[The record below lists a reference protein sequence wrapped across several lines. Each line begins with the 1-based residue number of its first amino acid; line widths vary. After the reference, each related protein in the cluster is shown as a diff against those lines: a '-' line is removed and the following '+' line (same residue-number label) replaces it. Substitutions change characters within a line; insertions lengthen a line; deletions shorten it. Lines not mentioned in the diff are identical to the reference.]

1 MTGSTV
7 KERRSIQVRYSMTF
21 PSERFGAIPG
31 DRQADALW
39 QSPGKG
45 RGRPKRV
52 NSRHPVDRPYDRRM
66 AVATPPAAPTD
77 LARHLL
83 DRTPAPLLVIGAA
96 LSVQCGAALATT
108 LFEEAGALGA
118 VWLRQ
123 AFGAAILIALSR
135 GALRRLRGRPLAP
148 VLALGGILAVMNSLF
163 YESIDRVPLGV
174 AVTAEFLGPL
184 LVAALGSRRVEDF
197 LWVLLAG
204 GGVALLSSPSV
215 DVDHLG
221 LLLALGAGGCW
232 ALYIVVGKRLTSTW
246 PLLDGLTVAMLV
258 AAILIAPLGVASARG
273 DLLDPSLLGVGV
285 AVALLASVIPYLL
298 ELSALRRIRMSAF
311 GILMSLEPA
320 AAALAGAL
328 ILSQRL
334 SLLESV
340 AIVLVIVASIGA
352 NRRAATVPP
361 PA

>member
-1 MTGSTV
+1 
-7 KERRSIQVRYSMTF
+7 
-21 PSERFGAIPG
+21 
-31 DRQADALW
+31 
-39 QSPGKG
+39 
-45 RGRPKRV
+45 
-52 NSRHPVDRPYDRRM
+52 
-66 AVATPPAAPTD
+66 
-77 LARHLL
+77 
-83 DRTPAPLLVIGAA
+83 
-96 LSVQCGAALATT
+96 
-108 LFEEAGALGA
+108 
-118 VWLRQ
+118 
-123 AFGAAILIALSR
+123 
-135 GALRRLRGRPLAP
+135 
-148 VLALGGILAVMNSLF
+148 MNSLF
-163 YESIDRVPLGV
+163 YESIDRIPLGV

-204 GGVALLSSPSV
+204 AGVALLGSPSV

-232 ALYIVVGKRLTSTW
+232 ALVHRGRE
-246 PLLDGLTVAMLV
+246 
-258 AAILIAPLGVASARG
+258 AADVHLAALGRADRRDAGRSRPDCARSGSPACRG

-285 AVALLASVIPYLL
+285 AVALLASVVPYLL
-298 ELSALRRIRMSAF
+298 ELSALRRIRVSAF

-352 NRRAATVPP
+352 NWRAGTVPP

>member
-1 MTGSTV
+1 
-7 KERRSIQVRYSMTF
+7 
-21 PSERFGAIPG
+21 
-31 DRQADALW
+31 
-39 QSPGKG
+39 
-45 RGRPKRV
+45 
-52 NSRHPVDRPYDRRM
+52 M
-66 AVATPPAAPTD
+66 AVSTPPAARPD
-77 LARHLL
+77 LPRRLL

-123 AFGAAILIALSR
+123 AIGAAILVALSR

-148 VLALGGILAVMNSLF
+148 VLALGGILAVMNALF
-163 YESIDRVPLGV
+163 YESIDRIPLGV

-184 LVAALGSRRVEDF
+184 LVAAIGSRRVGDF

-204 GGVALLSSPSV
+204 SGVALLGSPSV
-215 DVDHLG
+215 DVDRLG

-232 ALYIVVGKRLTSTW
+232 ALYIVVGKRLMSTW
-246 PLLDGLTVAMLV
+246 PLLDGLTVSMLV
-258 AAILIAPLGVASARG
+258 AAVLMAPLGVASAG
-273 DLLDPSLLGVGV
+273 GALLDPSLLAV
-285 AVALLASVIPYLL
+285 AVVVALLASVVPYVL
-298 ELSALRRIRMSAF
+298 ELSALRRIRVSSF

-320 AAALAGAL
+320 AAALAGIV

-334 SLLESV
+334 TLLELV

-352 NRRAATVPP
+352 NRRAAAVPP
-361 PA
+361 PV

>member
-1 MTGSTV
+1 MNV
-7 KERRSIQVRYSMTF
+7 
-21 PSERFGAIPG
+21 P
-31 DRQADALW
+31 
-39 QSPGKG
+39 
-45 RGRPKRV
+45 RPL
-52 NSRHPVDRPYDRRM
+52 DRPYDRQM
-66 AVATPPAAPTD
+66 ALVTPPAAPTSFP
-77 LARHLL
+77 RRLL
-83 DRTPAPLLVIGAA
+83 GRTPAPLLVIGAA

-123 AFGAAILIALSR
+123 AFGAVILVALSR
-135 GALRRLRGRPLAP
+135 GALRRLRGRPLMP

-204 GGVALLSSPSV
+204 AGVALLGSPSV

-258 AAILIAPLGVASARG
+258 AAVLMAPLGVASAG
-273 DLLDPSLLGVGV
+273 GEFLDLSLLGVGV
-285 AVALLASVIPYLL
+285 AVALLASVVPYLL
-298 ELSALRRIRMSAF
+298 ELSALRRIRVSAF

-334 SLLESV
+334 TLLESV
-340 AIVLVIVASIGA
+340 AVVLVIVASVGA
-352 NRRAATVPP
+352 NRRAAAVPP

>member
-1 MTGSTV
+1 MDA
-7 KERRSIQVRYSMTF
+7 RRASGPAY
-21 PSERFGAIPG
+21 
-31 DRQADALW
+31 DRQ
-39 QSPGKG
+39 
-45 RGRPKRV
+45 
-52 NSRHPVDRPYDRRM
+52 M
-66 AVATPPAAPTD
+66 AVVTPPAAPTS
-77 LARHLL
+77 LPRRLL
-83 DRTPAPLLVIGAA
+83 GRTPAPLLVIGAA

-123 AFGAAILIALSR
+123 AFGAVILVALSR
-135 GALRRLRGRPLAP
+135 GALGRLRGRPLMP

-163 YESIDRVPLGV
+163 YASIDRVPLGV

-184 LVAALGSRRVEDF
+184 LVAAIGSRRVEDV

-204 GGVALLSSPSV
+204 AGVALLGSPTV
-215 DVDHLG
+215 DVDHTG

-258 AAILIAPLGVASARG
+258 AAVLMAPLGVASAGRE
-273 DLLDPSLLGVGV
+273 LLDPSLLGVGV
-285 AVALLASVIPYLL
+285 AVALLASVVPYLL
-298 ELSALRRIRMSAF
+298 ELSALRRIRVSAF

-334 SLLESV
+334 TLLESV
-340 AIVLVIVASIGA
+340 AVVLVIVASVGA
-352 NRRAATVPP
+352 NRRAAGVPP

>member
-1 MTGSTV
+1 MGNQPYHRGMTV
-7 KERRSIQVRYSMTF
+7 
-21 PSERFGAIPG
+21 GA
-31 DRQADALW
+31 
-39 QSPGKG
+39 
-45 RGRPKRV
+45 
-52 NSRHPVDRPYDRRM
+52 
-66 AVATPPAAPTD
+66 PPAARMD
-77 LARHLL
+77 LSRRLL

-108 LFEEAGALGA
+108 LFEDAGALGA

-123 AFGAAILIALSR
+123 AFGAAILVALSR

-184 LVAALGSRRVEDF
+184 LVAAIGSRRVEDF

-204 GGVALLSSPSV
+204 GGVALLGSPSV
-215 DVDHLG
+215 NVDHFG

-258 AAILIAPLGVASARG
+258 AAVLIAPLGVASAG
-273 DLLDPSLLGVGV
+273 DQLLDPSLLAIGVV
-285 AVALLASVIPYLL
+285 VALLASVIPYIL
-298 ELSALRRIRMSAF
+298 ELSALRRIKVSAF

-320 AAALAGAL
+320 AAALAGVV

-334 SLLESV
+334 TLLESIAV
-340 AIVLVIVASIGA
+340 VLVIVASIGA
-352 NRRAATVPP
+352 NRRAAAAPP
-361 PA
+361 PV

>member
-1 MTGSTV
+1 MTV
-7 KERRSIQVRYSMTF
+7 
-21 PSERFGAIPG
+21 GA
-31 DRQADALW
+31 
-39 QSPGKG
+39 
-45 RGRPKRV
+45 
-52 NSRHPVDRPYDRRM
+52 
-66 AVATPPAAPTD
+66 PPAARMD
-77 LARHLL
+77 ISRRLL

-108 LFEEAGALGA
+108 LFEDAGALGA

-123 AFGAAILIALSR
+123 AFGAAILVALSR

-148 VLALGGILAVMNSLF
+148 VLALGAILAVMNSLF

-184 LVAALGSRRVEDF
+184 LVAAIGSRRVEDF

-204 GGVALLSSPSV
+204 GGVALLGSPSV
-215 DVDHLG
+215 NVDHYG

-258 AAILIAPLGVASARG
+258 AAVLIAPLGVASAG
-273 DLLDPSLLGVGV
+273 DQLLDPSLLAIGVV
-285 AVALLASVIPYLL
+285 VALLASVIPYLL
-298 ELSALRRIRMSAF
+298 ELSALRRIKVSAF

-320 AAALAGAL
+320 AAAMAGVV

-334 SLLESV
+334 TLLESIAV
-340 AIVLVIVASIGA
+340 VLVIVASIGA
-352 NRRAATVPP
+352 NRRAAAVPP
-361 PA
+361 PV